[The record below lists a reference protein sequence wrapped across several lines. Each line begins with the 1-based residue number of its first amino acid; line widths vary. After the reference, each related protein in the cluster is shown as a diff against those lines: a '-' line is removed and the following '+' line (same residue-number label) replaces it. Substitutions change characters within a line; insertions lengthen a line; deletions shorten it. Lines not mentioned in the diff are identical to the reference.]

1 MLEISLPQGV
11 HVSGDSAQI
20 CLSFNVFTN
29 NTCAEHCP
37 RQEDRK
43 SCKWNVKMVSHQT

>member
-1 MLEISLPQGV
+1 MLEISLPQGI

-29 NTCAEHCP
+29 NTCAERCP
-37 RQEDRK
+37 VGRHREEL
-43 SCKWNVKMVSHQT
+43 